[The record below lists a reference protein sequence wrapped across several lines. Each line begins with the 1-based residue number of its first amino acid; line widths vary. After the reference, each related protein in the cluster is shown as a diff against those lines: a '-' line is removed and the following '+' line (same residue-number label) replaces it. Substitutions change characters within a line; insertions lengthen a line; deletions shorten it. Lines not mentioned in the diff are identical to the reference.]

1 MKDTKTIYEQLGG
14 TYREENGNLVPDVE
28 LPEQKPIG
36 KYGRM
41 HLDYLKKQRRGR
53 YSALLGEGRLNA
65 YLSEIDEQA
74 HEMLTSL
81 TIELAKSQGIDEH
94 LKATDQMRWVQMMN
108 NVRAQAEEIVLK
120 EIVFSWQA
128 EGKAIDELLSK
139 LQKGEDSVTDK
150 GYIEFSDVETELTKS
165 E

>member
-1 MKDTKTIYEQLGG
+1 MKNDEKYVLNDEYTERHKINERMENVMKQTIYEQLGG

-41 HLDYLKKQRRGR
+41 HLDYLKQHRRGR

-65 YLSEIDEQA
+65 YLADVDEQA

-81 TIELAKSQGIDEH
+81 TVELAKAQDIDEQ
-94 LKATDQMRWVQMMN
+94 LKTTDQMRWVQMMN
-108 NVRAQAEEIVLK
+108 NILSSAEEAVMR
-120 EIVFSWQA
+120 
-128 EGKAIDELLSK
+128 ELILA
-139 LQKGEDSVTDK
+139 
-150 GYIEFSDVETELTKS
+150 
-165 E
+165 

>member
-14 TYREENGNLVPDVE
+14 TYHEENGNLVPDVE

-41 HLDYLKKQRRGR
+41 HLEYLKQHRRGR

-65 YLSEIDEQA
+65 YLADVDEQA
-74 HEMLTSL
+74 QKMLTSL
-81 TIELAKSQGIDEH
+81 TVELAKSHGIDEH

-108 NVRAQAEEIVLK
+108 NVRSSAEETVMR
-120 EIVFSWQA
+120 
-128 EGKAIDELLSK
+128 ELILA
-139 LQKGEDSVTDK
+139 
-150 GYIEFSDVETELTKS
+150 
-165 E
+165 

>member
-14 TYREENGNLVPDVE
+14 TYREENGNLVPNVE

-41 HLDYLKKQRRGR
+41 HLDYLKQHRRGR

-65 YLSEIDEQA
+65 YLADVDEQA
-74 HEMLTSL
+74 YEMLNTL
-81 TIELAKSQGIDEH
+81 TIELAKTQGIDEH

-108 NVRAQAEEIVLK
+108 NVRNSAEETVMR
-120 EIVFSWQA
+120 
-128 EGKAIDELLSK
+128 ELILA
-139 LQKGEDSVTDK
+139 
-150 GYIEFSDVETELTKS
+150 
-165 E
+165 

>member
-1 MKDTKTIYEQLGG
+1 MKDTKTIYEQLGD
-14 TYREENGNLVPDVE
+14 TYRAEKGNLVPNME

-41 HLDYLKKQRRGR
+41 HLEYLKQHRRGR
-53 YSALLGEGRLNA
+53 YSALLGEGRLNT

-81 TIELAKSQGIDEH
+81 TVEFAKTQGVDEH

-108 NVRAQAEEIVLK
+108 NVRSSAEETVMR
-120 EIVFSWQA
+120 
-128 EGKAIDELLSK
+128 ELILA
-139 LQKGEDSVTDK
+139 
-150 GYIEFSDVETELTKS
+150 
-165 E
+165 

>member
-14 TYREENGNLVPDVE
+14 TYREENGSLVPDVE

-41 HLDYLKKQRRGR
+41 HLEYLKQHRRGR
-53 YSALLGEGRLNA
+53 YSALLGEGRLNT

-74 HEMLTSL
+74 HEMLISL
-81 TIELAKSQGIDEH
+81 IVEFAKAQSIDEH

-108 NVRAQAEEIVLK
+108 NVRRSAEETVMREPIL
-120 EIVFSWQA
+120 E
-128 EGKAIDELLSK
+128 
-139 LQKGEDSVTDK
+139 
-150 GYIEFSDVETELTKS
+150 
-165 E
+165 